1 MHLLEHPFFFCHSN
15 QRINQARPVPGHLR
29 SPGQRRNIIN
39 PDTIKAQIESS
50 IVYGLTATLYGEI
63 TIKNGRV
70 EQNHFFDYPILPIN
84 EMPEIEVYIVPSA
97 ETPGG
102 VGEPAVP
109 PIASAVVNAIFA
121 ATGKR
126 IRRLPVRPEEL
137 RTA

>member
-1 MHLLEHPFFFCHSN
+1 MVAAIDC
-15 QRINQARPVPGHLR
+15 GWT
-29 SPGQRRNIIN
+29 IN
-39 PDTIKAQIESS
+39 PDTIKAQVESS
-50 IVYGLTATLYGEI
+50 IVYGLTATFYGEI

-70 EQNHFFDYPILPIN
+70 EQNHFLDYPMLRIN
-84 EMPEIEVYIVPSA
+84 EMPEVEVYIVPST
-97 ETPGG
+97 EDPGG

-126 IRRLPVRPEEL
+126 IRRLPLRPQEL